1 MMWLP
6 QVDTSPCLLLRRL
19 YMLLCC
25 SVNVA
30 LSCPSL
36 FICAQLTV
44 LLVAVKLKN
53 RSVKLKNRSIH
64 FIKYISGFLSRGFV
78 VGEKKVTICRSPKS
92 GANFFALGN
101 FDEQVSAAYARAQP
115 AIAAAKAHRETAP
128 VASLM
133 PLFAWMGGPQ

>member
-1 MMWLP
+1 MHLM
-6 QVDTSPCLLLRRL
+6 
-19 YMLLCC
+19 
-25 SVNVA
+25 N
-30 LSCPSL
+30 
-36 FICAQLTV
+36 
-44 LLVAVKLKN
+44 
-53 RSVKLKNRSIH
+53 H
-64 FIKYISGFLSRGFV
+64 ISGSLSSGFV

-101 FDEQVSAAYARAQP
+101 FEEQVSAAYARAQP